1 VNTEQPRQ
9 LGDGPVPIS
18 PRARHLLAQVRWFN
32 RLRFGAVGGM
42 LVFTL
47 AGQALEIL
55 PRPAPL
61 YLLAGVTI
69 LLNLCY
75 TLWLTTR
82 AELRFASLRW
92 HVDLQIGLD
101 LLVLS
106 ALLHFSGGVA
116 NPFVL
121 FFLFHTLLAAQL
133 HSVRAGLCV
142 AALSLVMVAGLGLLE
157 LEGVLIPEVTRLR
170 LADLGQIQGLELLV
184 WLLAFGLTLGFS
196 VYFLSTVLRQ
206 VRSRDKELR
215 RLNQQLGQSEKL
227 ASIGTL
233 AAGVAHEINNPVGV
247 IRNKAQIL
255 RYRIQDGEA
264 AEALLVELDSIEKHT
279 KRVGAITEG
288 LLTFSKETPFA
299 LKRIDLNGLVREGLE
314 LVRVPFEDAEVILE
328 ADLSAAPVMVHGSSN
343 HLLQVLVN
351 ILINAR
357 DASRP
362 GDRVVIGTLES
373 DGQACVSVRDQ
384 GVGIKDAD
392 RSKIFD
398 PFFTTKDVD
407 RGTGL
412 GLAISHGIVEKH
424 QGRIAVESRPEGGS
438 TFRVLLPRGG

>member
-1 VNTEQPRQ
+1 MNA
-9 LGDGPVPIS
+9 LSSHASSSLS
-18 PRARHLLAQVRWFN
+18 PRARHMLAQVRWFN
-32 RLRFGAVGGM
+32 RLRAGAVVGM
-42 LVFTL
+42 LVFTF
-47 AGQALEIL
+47 AGQAMKIL
-55 PRPAPL
+55 PNPAPL
-61 YLLAGVTI
+61 YFLAGVTV

-75 TLWLTTR
+75 AWWLGVR
-82 AELRFASLRW
+82 AELRLASLRH
-92 HVDLQIGLD
+92 HVGLQIGLD

-142 AALSLVMVAGLGLLE
+142 AALSLVLVTGLGLVE
-157 LEGVLIPEVTRLR
+157 LEGVLIPATTGLQ
-170 LADLGQIQGLELLV
+170 LMDLQQMQGLDLFV

-196 VYFLSTVLRQ
+196 VYLFSTVLHRL
-206 VRSRDKELR
+206 RERDEELG

-255 RYRIQDGEA
+255 RYRIEDGEA
-264 AEALLVELDSIEKHT
+264 REALLAELDTIEKHT
-279 KRVGAITEG
+279 KRVAAITEG

-299 LKRIDLNGLVREGLE
+299 LKLIDLNALVREGLE
-314 LVRVPFEDAEVILE
+314 LVRVPFQDAQVSLE
-328 ADLSAAPVMVHGSSN
+328 ARLASAPVMVKGSAN

-362 GDRVVIGTLES
+362 GDRVVIGTGES
-373 DGQACVSVRDQ
+373 DGQACVSVEDQ
-384 GVGIKDAD
+384 GVGIPEAN
-392 RSKIFD
+392 RTKIFD

-424 QGRIAVESRPEGGS
+424 QGRIAVESRPGNGS
-438 TFRVLLPRGG
+438 RFQVLLPRAS

>member
-1 VNTEQPRQ
+1 MKASH
-9 LGDGPVPIS
+9 PIS
-18 PRARHLLAQVRWFN
+18 PRARHLVEQVAWFN
-32 RLRFGAVGGM
+32 RLRLGAVVGM
-42 LVFTL
+42 LGFTL
-47 AGQALEIL
+47 AGQVLGLL
-55 PRPAPL
+55 PRPMPL
-61 YLLAGVTI
+61 YLLAAITVA
-69 LLNLCY
+69 LNLSY
-75 TLWLTTR
+75 RWWLETR
-82 AELRFASLRW
+82 PELRFPALRR

-142 AALSLVMVAGLGLLE
+142 AGVSLVMVAGLGLLE
-157 LEGVLIPEVTRLR
+157 RGGILVPARTGLQLMDLEKMR
-170 LADLGQIQGLELLV
+170 GLDLLV
-184 WLLAFGLTLGFS
+184 WWLAFGLTLGFS
-196 VYFLSTVLRQ
+196 VYFLAMVLRQ
-206 VRSRDKELR
+206 VRSRDRELQ
-215 RLNQQLGQSEKL
+215 RLNEQLGQSEKL

-255 RYRIQDGEA
+255 RYRIQDEEER
-264 AEALLVELDSIEKHT
+264 EALLAELDTIEKHT
-279 KRVGAITEG
+279 KRVAAITEG

-299 LKRIDLNGLVREGLE
+299 LQPIDLNALVREGLE
-314 LVRVPFEDAEVILE
+314 LVRVPFQDAEVILE
-328 ADLSAAPVMVHGSSN
+328 EDLAPAPVMVHGSAN

-362 GDRVVIGTLES
+362 GDRVVIGTREA

-384 GVGIKDAD
+384 GVGIQDAD

-424 QGRIAVESRPEGGS
+424 QGRIAVKSQPGGGS
-438 TFRVLLPRGG
+438 TFEVLLPRAS

>member
-1 VNTEQPRQ
+1 MSVSH
-9 LGDGPVPIS
+9 PIS
-18 PRARHLLAQVRWFN
+18 PRARHLVAQVRWFN
-32 RLRFGAVGGM
+32 RLRFGAVVGM
-42 LVFTL
+42 LVFTV
-47 AGQALEIL
+47 AGQIVGIL
-55 PRPAPL
+55 PSPAPL
-61 YLLAGVTI
+61 YLLAGVTVV
-69 LLNLCY
+69 LNLCY
-75 TLWLTTR
+75 RWWLETR
-82 AELRFASLRW
+82 SELRFPSLRR

-142 AALSLVMVAGLGLLE
+142 AALSLVMVVGLGLLE
-157 LEGVLIPEVTRLR
+157 REGILVPAPTGLQLMNLEQMR
-170 LADLGQIQGLELLV
+170 GLDLLV
-184 WLLAFGLTLGFS
+184 WWLALGLTLGFS
-196 VYFLSTVLRQ
+196 VYFLSMVLRQ
-206 VRSRDKELR
+206 VRSRDQELQ
-215 RLNQQLGQSEKL
+215 RLNEQLGQSEKL

-255 RYRIQDGEA
+255 RYRIQDDEER
-264 AEALLVELDSIEKHT
+264 EALLAELDTIEKHT
-279 KRVGAITEG
+279 KRVAAITEG

-299 LKRIDLNGLVREGLE
+299 LKPIDLNALVREGLE
-314 LVRVPFEDAEVILE
+314 LVRVPFQDAEVALE
-328 ADLSAAPVMVHGSSN
+328 AELAPAPVMVHGSAN

-357 DASRP
+357 DASQP
-362 GDRVVIGTLES
+362 GDRVVIATREA
-373 DGQACVSVRDQ
+373 DGQACVSVKDQ
-384 GVGIKDAD
+384 GVGIQDAD

-424 QGRIAVESRPEGGS
+424 QGRIAVQSQPGRGS
-438 TFRVLLPRGG
+438 TFEVLLPKTG

>member
-1 VNTEQPRQ
+1 MNAEEPR
-9 LGDGPVPIS
+9 DDAVAIS
-18 PRARHLLAQVRWFN
+18 PRARHLLNQVRWFN
-32 RLRFGAVGGM
+32 GLRFGAVVGM
-42 LVFTL
+42 VVFTV
-47 AGQALEIL
+47 AGSALGVLEH
-55 PRPAPL
+55 PAPL
-61 YLLAGVTI
+61 YGLAGLTVA
-69 LLNLCY
+69 LNLCY
-75 TLWLTTR
+75 AYWLR
-82 AELRFASLRW
+82 PRSQQRFASLRR

-106 ALLHFSGGVA
+106 ALLHFSGGIA

-121 FFLFHTLLAAQL
+121 FFLFHTLLAVQL
-133 HSVRAGLCV
+133 HSVKGGLGV
-142 AALSLVMVAGLGLLE
+142 AVLSLLMVGGLGFLE
-157 LEGVLIPEVTRLR
+157 LRGLLVPAKTSLQLMDLEQMREFD
-170 LADLGQIQGLELLV
+170 LAV
-184 WLLAFGLTLGFS
+184 WLLAFGLTLGVS

-206 VRSRDKELR
+206 VRSRDQELR

-227 ASIGTL
+227 AAIGTL

-247 IRNKAQIL
+247 IRNKTQIL

-264 AEALLVELDSIEKHT
+264 AEDLLAELDAIEKHT

-299 LKRIDLNGLVREGLE
+299 LDRLDLNALVREGLE
-314 LVRVPFEDAEVILE
+314 LVRVPFRDAGVILE
-328 ADLSAAPVMVHGSSN
+328 ADLAAAPVMVQGSSN

-357 DASRP
+357 DASQRGDTVVVHTTEQDGRP
-362 GDRVVIGTLES
+362 
-373 DGQACVSVRDQ
+373 CVSIQDS
-384 GVGIKDAD
+384 GVGIPDAD
-392 RSKIFD
+392 LSKIFD

-424 QGRIAVESRPEGGS
+424 LGQITVESRPGAGS
-438 TFRVLLPRGG
+438 TFRVLLPRQG